1 MWSNTCDQAAG
12 CAQRSAANS
21 NQIFG
26 SSYGAAFADGS
37 RNLDGYSGRATGVVL
52 RRKSGPLG
60 HDIYEVAIVFGAD
73 QAETPVHL
81 SADDDTV
88 IARWRRYARD
98 LGLKLIIEAQDGT
111 QAACYE
117 QIGAV
122 RLGEVHS
129 RRRIAAMLKHRPRFL
144 TRRRTGKLP
153 ARPVI
158 RSEREISAPD

>member
-12 CAQRSAANS
+12 RAQRSAANS

-26 SSYGAAFADGS
+26 RSHGTALADGS
-37 RNLDGYSGRATGVVL
+37 RNLAGFAGRATGVVL
-52 RRKSGPLG
+52 RRKLGPLG

-73 QAETPVHL
+73 KAETPVHL
-81 SADDDTV
+81 STDDDTV

-111 QAACYE
+111 QTAFYE

-122 RLGEVHS
+122 RLGDVHA
-129 RRRIAAMLKHRPRFL
+129 RRRVAAMLKHRPRFL

-153 ARPVI
+153 TQPVMLH
-158 RSEREISAPD
+158 RHEIIAPD

>member
-1 MWSNTCDQAAG
+1 MH
-12 CAQRSAANS
+12 
-21 NQIFG
+21 I
-26 SSYGAAFADGS
+26 
-37 RNLDGYSGRATGVVL
+37 
-52 RRKSGPLG
+52 
-60 HDIYEVAIVFGAD
+60 
-73 QAETPVHL
+73 

-144 TRRRTGKLP
+144 MRRRTGKLP